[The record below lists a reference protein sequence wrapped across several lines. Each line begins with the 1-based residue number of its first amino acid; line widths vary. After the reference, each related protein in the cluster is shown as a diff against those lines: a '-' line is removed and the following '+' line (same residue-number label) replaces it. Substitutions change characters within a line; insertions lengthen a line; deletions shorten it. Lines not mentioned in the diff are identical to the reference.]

1 MDIERRALYTALRL
15 SWLSDPSIQV
25 EPWQVE
31 NYREMSLPL
40 IFSRIKHIGY
50 HLDKESFNALAE
62 SYESPEDLVD
72 ELTADDEIE
81 PKKEDQLY
89 LLLFELWRR
98 FEKEKPSLSIFC
110 EELDHQIHLYDQ
122 GALKSFEEIQDLFSK
137 LQLILEE
144 NSEEGADPES
154 ILQMIGHG
162 CANDI
167 EGFLY
172 DFVAEQ
178 IESGNYSYAQ
188 DLLDSFSDYTS
199 DKKWFDLLRV
209 RLIANTE
216 PRQAPSALESLSE
229 SALES
234 TDLEFCLEV
243 LSESIYEGD
252 KDLFLQLV
260 KHCIPLLQCEEDLQD
275 LVSTCI
281 EFLRLLDKDAEKEVL
296 ESAIKSRATIPD
308 AQPFSAKDPITKILI
323 ETLS

>member
-15 SWLSDPSIQV
+15 SWLADPSIQV

-40 IFSRIKHIGY
+40 IFSRIKHLGY

-89 LLLFELWRR
+89 LLIFELWRR
-98 FEKEKPSLSIFC
+98 FEKEKPSISIFC
-110 EELDHQIHLYDQ
+110 DELDHQIHLYDQ
-122 GALKSFEEIQDLFSK
+122 GSLKSFEEIQDLFSK
-137 LQLILEE
+137 LQVILEE

-154 ILQMIGHG
+154 ILQMIGQG

-172 DFVAEQ
+172 DFIAEQ
-178 IESGNYSYAQ
+178 IESGNYPYAH
-188 DLLDSFSDYTS
+188 DLLESFSEYTS
-199 DKKWFDLLRV
+199 DKKWFDLLKV
-209 RLIANTE
+209 RLIANTD
-216 PRQAPSALESLSE
+216 PRQAPTALEALSE
-229 SALES
+229 VAMES

-243 LSESIYEGD
+243 LSESVYEGD
-252 KDLFLQLV
+252 KELFAQLV

-275 LVSTCI
+275 LALTCI
-281 EFLRLLDKDAEKEVL
+281 EFLRLLDKDAEKETL
-296 ESAIKSRATIPD
+296 ESALKGREKIPESH
-308 AQPFSAKDPITKILI
+308 PFSSKDPITKLLI